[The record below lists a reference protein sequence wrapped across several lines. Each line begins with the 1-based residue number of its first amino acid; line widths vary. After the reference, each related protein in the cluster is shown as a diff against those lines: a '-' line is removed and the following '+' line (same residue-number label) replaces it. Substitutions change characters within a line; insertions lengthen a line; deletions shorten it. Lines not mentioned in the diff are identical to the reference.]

1 MKTNTF
7 SIVVGTSACNSHC
20 PFCVSKMTDTAA
32 CSSPDFNE
40 GDFNIACRIVDQM
53 RNGLVTV
60 MLTGKG
66 EPMLF
71 PSQITKYIDCINF
84 RFPLIELQTN
94 GTRIGEQIE
103 NLKRWKEYGLT
114 LVCISVVHPD
124 KKENNEIMGN
134 PEDFNYWE
142 AVKTLQ
148 DIGLNVRLNC
158 TMVRHGVDNLE
169 KAERMVHLAHL
180 RQVNQITFR
189 EVDYPSVGSRDITV
203 TAWVKANKP
212 TGLSNMLQHFLELK
226 GAARLLDLPHG
237 GIIYDWD
244 GQNVAISNCLTGTTD
259 PDDIRQIIFYPDG
272 RVAYD
277 WRYQGARLL

>member
-7 SIVVGTSACNSHC
+7 SIVVGTSACNADC

-32 CSSPDFNE
+32 CTSPDFNE

-71 PSQITKYIDCINF
+71 PNQITKYIDAINF

-94 GTRIGEQIE
+94 GTLIGEQVE

-114 LVCISVVHPD
+114 LVCISIVHPD
-124 KKENNEIMGN
+124 KKENNGIMGIK
-134 PEDFNYWE
+134 EGFDYWE
-142 AVKTLQ
+142 SVKTLQ

-158 TMVRHGVDNLE
+158 TMMRDGVDSLE
-169 KAERMVHLAHL
+169 KVERMIHLANL
-180 RQVNQITFR
+180 REVNQITFR
-189 EVDYPSVGSRDITV
+189 EVEYPEVGHNRAVID
-203 TAWVKANKP
+203 WVKDNQ
-212 TGLSNMLQHFLELK
+212 TVGLSKKLHHFLELK
-226 GAARLLDLPHG
+226 GATRLLDLPHG
-237 GIIYDWD
+237 GIIYEWG
-244 GQNVAISNCLTGTTD
+244 GQNVAVSNCLTETTD
-259 PDDIRQIIFYPDG
+259 PNDIRQIIFFPSG
-272 RVAYD
+272 QVAYS
-277 WRYQGARLL
+277 WQHQAARLL

>member
-7 SIVVGTSACNSHC
+7 SIVVGTSACNADC

-32 CSSPDFNE
+32 CTSPGFDE

-71 PSQITKYIDCINF
+71 PNQITRYIDCINF

-94 GTRIGEQIE
+94 GTQIGKQVGY
-103 NLKRWKEYGLT
+103 LKKWKEYGLT

-124 KKENNEIMGN
+124 KAENSAIMRT
-134 PEDFNYWE
+134 PEGFDYWE
-142 AVKTLQ
+142 SVKVLQ
-148 DIGLNVRLNC
+148 DIGLNVRLNV
-158 TMVRHGVDNLE
+158 TMVKTGVDSLD
-169 KAERMVHLAHL
+169 KAERMIRLANL
-180 RQVNQITFR
+180 RDVNQITFR
-189 EVDYPSVGSRDITV
+189 EVTFPEVGHNRTV
-203 TAWVKANKP
+203 IDWVKDHKP
-212 TGLSNMLQHFLELK
+212 NGLAKKLHHFLKLR
-226 GAARLLDLPHG
+226 GATQLLDLPHG
-237 GIIYDWD
+237 GVIYEWD

-259 PDDIRQIIFYPDG
+259 PNDIRQIIFFPDG
-272 RVAYD
+272 RVSYD
-277 WRYQGARLL
+277 WRYPAARLL